1 MAASGMYLEFFSMC
15 VRGKGCE
22 SAITL
27 LIDDDYVVGYY

>member
-1 MAASGMYLEFFSMC
+1 MAASGMYLEFFAMC

-27 LIDDDYVVGYY
+27 SIDEDNVVGY